1 MENFQYSTEEELY
14 LHKRKLVENSKL
26 KSQATYLIITTTV
39 CLIIMFIISIA
50 TIRDVWVCELDQNN
64 SNYSHICKELRRTVN
79 CKTTVAPPIRAEVL
93 LKINNTIRASA
104 YAFCGWD
111 TAVSEIRVCFIML
124 SFLSIYFAW
133 KALTKSSK
141 KIAEIFSYSSLFFAI
156 LLLIASV
163 FDYIQILDSKVN
175 NYNLCNLVD
184 EFKVEKNVDSEVME
198 CTFTSFYLTIVF
210 SILSSIFLLLSSQV
224 VSAWSKTISKDN
236 Y

>member
-14 LHKRKLVENSKL
+14 LHKRKLIENSKL
-26 KSQATYLIITTTV
+26 KSQSIVLVIITTIFLTIL
-39 CLIIMFIISIA
+39 LIISLA
-50 TIRDVWVCELDQNN
+50 TVRDVWVCELDQNN
-64 SNYSHICKELRRTVN
+64 QNQSHICKELRRTVN
-79 CKTTVAPPIRAEVL
+79 CKTTVAPPIKAEVL
-93 LKINNTIRASA
+93 LRINNTIRASA

-111 TAVSEIRVCFIML
+111 TAVSEIRACFIML

-156 LLLIASV
+156 LLIISSI

-198 CTFTSFYLTIVF
+198 CTFTAFYFTIIF
-210 SILSSIFLLLSSQV
+210 SLLSSIFLLISSQV
-224 VSAWSKTISKDN
+224 ISSWSKTISKDN